1 MSRSRLT
8 PAEGVMVM
16 RETSGPVMDA
26 IPPDTNLLEPVIQRA
41 EKEPGRVMAAY
52 RDGDHFVDVTASE
65 FYERCRAIAKGI
77 VASGLEPG
85 GRVALMSRTRLEWLL
100 ADYAILATGGVTV
113 PIYETSSAEQMQ
125 WIVDD
130 SGAQLLIVETPA
142 MRELYEVARS
152 RAEASPEILVINDGG
167 LDELA
172 RRGAAVTDS
181 TLDGRI
187 GSLRA
192 ADIATIIYT
201 SGTTGRPKGCVLTH
215 GNLRVNVWQTIDAI
229 KSMME
234 PEEVSLIFLPLAHV
248 LAKIIALVGVE
259 WGTKGAFVSDM
270 SALLEEFAMV
280 QPTMIAAVP
289 RIFEKVYNGAQQKA
303 HAEGHGAIFDK
314 AADVAVEW
322 SRHHDDRLP
331 HPLNAT
337 EHALFE
343 QLVYKKVEAAFGG
356 RLRLAFSGGGPLGE
370 RLTHFFNG
378 VGVKVFEGYGL
389 TETSPTLTVNRLG
402 AWKPG
407 TVGQALKG
415 TSIRIAPDGE
425 ILAKGPQV
433 FQGYWRNELATSETF
448 DGDGWFKTG
457 DIGDLEDGYLRITGR
472 KKELIV
478 TAAGKNVAP
487 APLEDR
493 IRAHPLISQAVVVGD
508 ARPFIAALI
517 TIDEEAFATWATAGA
532 FEGTEVAQATGHP
545 ALLAEVQAAIDEA
558 NQSVSRAESIR
569 KFAVLPHDLT
579 VVNGELTPTLKVRR
593 AIVEKAYGPVID
605 DLYDGN

>member
-1 MSRSRLT
+1 MLES
-8 PAEGVMVM
+8 
-16 RETSGPVMDA
+16 SGPYMDSLS
-26 IPPDTNLLEPVIQRA
+26 PDTNLLEPVIQRA
-41 EKEPGRVMAAY
+41 EREPGRVVAAY
-52 RDGDHFVDVTASE
+52 RDGDHFVDVTAGE

-85 GRVALMSRTRLEWLL
+85 RRVALMSRTRLEWLL
-100 ADYAILATGGVTV
+100 IDYAILATGGVTV

-130 SGAQLLIVETPA
+130 SGAQLLIVETPE

-152 RAEASPEILVINDGG
+152 RTDGRPEILVINDGA
-167 LDELA
+167 LEELT
-172 RRGAAVTDS
+172 RRGEAVTDT
-181 TLDGRI
+181 TLDERI
-187 GSLRA
+187 HALGA
-192 ADIATIIYT
+192 ADVATIIYT
-201 SGTTGRPKGCVLTH
+201 SGTTGRPKGCVLSH
-215 GNLRVNVWQTIDAI
+215 GNLRANVWQTIDAI
-229 KSMME
+229 KPMLQRD
-234 PEEVSLIFLPLAHV
+234 EVSLLFLPLAHV
-248 LAKIIALVGVE
+248 LAKIIALVSVE
-259 WGTKGAFVSDM
+259 WGSKDAFASDM

-280 QPTMIAAVP
+280 QPTMIASVP
-289 RIFEKVYNGAQQKA
+289 RIFEKVFNGAQQKA

-314 AADVAVEW
+314 AANVAVAW
-322 SRHHDDRLP
+322 SRHQQDHGP
-331 HPLNAT
+331 HPLTAT

-343 QLVYKKVEAAFGG
+343 QLVYKKVKAAFGG

-407 TVGQALKG
+407 TVGRALMG

-425 ILAKGPQV
+425 ILAKGPQI
-433 FQGYWRNELATSETF
+433 FQGYWNNEFATAETF
-448 DGDGWFKTG
+448 DDDGWFKTG
-457 DIGDLEDGYLRITGR
+457 DIGELEDGYLRITGR

-508 ARPFIAALI
+508 ARPFVAALI
-517 TIDEEAFATWATAGA
+517 TIDEEAFAAWATGVLEAS
-532 FEGTEVAQATGHP
+532 EVAQAMDHP
-545 ALLAEVQAAIDEA
+545 ALLAEVQAAIDDA

-593 AIVEKAYGPVID
+593 AVVEKAYGPVID
-605 DLYDGN
+605 DLYGS

>member
-1 MSRSRLT
+1 MSRSQVT
-8 PAEGVMVM
+8 PVEGVMVM
-16 RETSGPVMDA
+16 LDTSGPPMDA
-26 IPPDTNLLEPVIQRA
+26 IPPGTNLLEPVIQRA
-41 EKEPGRVMAAY
+41 EKEPGRAVAAY
-52 RDGDHFVDVTASE
+52 RDGDHYVDVTAAE
-65 FYERCRAIAKGI
+65 FYERCRAVAKGI
-77 VASGLEPG
+77 LASGLEPG

-100 ADYAILATGGVTV
+100 IDYAILASGGVTV

-125 WIVDD
+125 WIVQD
-130 SGAQLLIVETPA
+130 SDVQMLLVETAP
-142 MRELYEVARS
+142 MRELYEVGGSGREG
-152 RAEASPEILVINDGG
+152 RPEVLVIDDGA

-172 RRGAAVTDS
+172 RRGQTIDDS
-181 TLDGRI
+181 ALDKRI
-187 GSLRA
+187 GSLQA

-215 GNLRVNVWQTIDAI
+215 GNLRGNVWQTIDAI
-229 KSMME
+229 GPMLQTD
-234 PEEVSLIFLPLAHV
+234 EVGLLFLPLAHV

-259 WGTKGAFVSDM
+259 WGTKGAFTSDPA
-270 SALLEEFAMV
+270 ALLEEFAMV

-289 RIFEKVYNGAQQKA
+289 RIFEKVFNGAQQKA
-303 HAEGHGAIFDK
+303 HAEGHAAVFDK
-314 AADVAVEW
+314 AADVAVAW
-322 SRHHDDRLP
+322 SRHHEDRVP
-331 HPLNAT
+331 HPLTLA

-343 QLVYKKVEAAFGG
+343 QPVYKKVEAAFGG
-356 RLRLAFSGGGPLGE
+356 RLRFAFSGGGPLGE

-407 TVGQALKG
+407 TVGQPLMG
-415 TSIRIAPDGE
+415 TSLRIASDGE
-425 ILAKGPQV
+425 ILAKGPQI
-433 FQGYWRNELATSETF
+433 FQGYWCNEQATAESF
-448 DGDGWFKTG
+448 DADGWFKTG

-487 APLEDR
+487 ALLEDR

-508 ARPFIAALI
+508 ARPFIAVLI
-517 TIDEEAFATWATAGA
+517 TIDEEAFVSWAAKGA
-532 FEGTEVAQATGHP
+532 LGGTEPARALDHP
-545 ALLAEVQAAIDEA
+545 ALLAEVQAAIDDA

-579 VVNGELTPTLKVRR
+579 VGSGELTPTLKVRR
-593 AIVEKAYGPVID
+593 AVVEKAYGPVID
-605 DLYDGN
+605 DLYGT